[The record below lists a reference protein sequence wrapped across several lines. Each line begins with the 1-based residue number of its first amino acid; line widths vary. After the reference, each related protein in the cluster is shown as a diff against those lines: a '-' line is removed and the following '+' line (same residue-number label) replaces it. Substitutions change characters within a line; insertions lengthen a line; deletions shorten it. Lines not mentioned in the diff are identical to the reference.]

1 MSTLIALSPYLMAL
15 VTFVLGLLI
24 QAKFPI
30 LSAIAQKYPDLAD
43 EIEFLKDKLQKL
55 EDLLQ
60 SQNQKTAPEQ
70 KAHPLLDM
78 IDQAA
83 ETAAAKARD
92 AAKTEMMARLA
103 VAFGDKPAA

>member
-60 SQNQKTAPEQ
+60 SQKTAPEQ